1 MGIIQM
7 IKEAILGTTVDF
19 RALINEGAV
28 VVDVRTKDE
37 FRMGHAKKS
46 INIPLHN
53 LSNKLDQLRGKTVIL
68 VCRSGARSGRATS
81 FLKNNGIDSYNARA
95 WQNVA

>member
-1 MGIIQM
+1 MG
-7 IKEAILGTTVDF
+7 KSVDF
-19 RALINEGAV
+19 RALIKEGAV

-53 LSNKLDQLRGKTVIL
+53 LANKLDLLQGKTVVV
-68 VCRSGARSGRATS
+68 VCRSGARSGQAMT
-81 FLKNNGIDSYNARA
+81 FLKNKGIESYNARA
-95 WQNVA
+95 WQNVS